1 MMLTCPNCGAENKE
15 GSPFCRMCAASLSNS
30 SAKAGAA
37 NPFYQNA
44 NAQAEAPTQISCPA
58 CKTLND
64 TDWAFCQ
71 ECGYKL
77 TELRPKTEPVQI
89 PPSPPVAPEPV
100 PIDDLKTVPVSK
112 ITIPN
117 PAATVVESRPIG
129 LQESSPLVKEEPP
142 AQVAKTVVH
151 VAPKEFQAPPPPV
164 APEPSPPSPVAPPPP
179 SSVAPPQP
187 PELTTASD
195 IQSVPADYGATI
207 IDTGSQLFSQANSN
221 EIACPKCSHKSAAG
235 SLFCANCG
243 SQISVGSTIV
253 MASMPST
260 TKGRLHLVMEGGQP
274 GEVYDLKDET
284 AIGRTMGDISFPH
297 DGYMSSRH
305 ARIVRRGEDF
315 VLLDEGSRNGTF
327 VRIKNE
333 VRLESGDM
341 ILIGKQLFRFEK

>member
-1 MMLTCPNCGAENKE
+1 
-15 GSPFCRMCAASLSNS
+15 
-30 SAKAGAA
+30 
-37 NPFYQNA
+37 
-44 NAQAEAPTQISCPA
+44 
-58 CKTLND
+58 
-64 TDWAFCQ
+64 
-71 ECGYKL
+71 
-77 TELRPKTEPVQI
+77 
-89 PPSPPVAPEPV
+89 
-100 PIDDLKTVPVSK
+100 
-112 ITIPN
+112 
-117 PAATVVESRPIG
+117 
-129 LQESSPLVKEEPP
+129 
-142 AQVAKTVVH
+142 
-151 VAPKEFQAPPPPV
+151 
-164 APEPSPPSPVAPPPP
+164 
-179 SSVAPPQP
+179 
-187 PELTTASD
+187 LTTASD

-243 SQISVGSTIV
+243 SQISVGATIV